1 MVGVITPVVVKGDAK
16 LLANEVT
23 VGNPTMPDEGAKTIT
38 PGKGVPGFPSES
50 VGVIRPVVV
59 KGETTLPANEVT
71 VGRPAAPDEGWPM
84 LPNGGWLPLPSGGW
98 LTLPC
103 GGWLTPP
110 DVGTTTITPLYR
122 AAVVMPAAF
131 VGVIIPKV
139 VNAELPEV

>member
-23 VGNPTMPDEGAKTIT
+23 VGKPTVPDEGAKTIT

-71 VGRPAAPDEGWPM
+71 VGNAAPD
-84 LPNGGWLPLPSGGW
+84 GGW
-98 LTLPC
+98 LTLPN

-110 DVGTTTITPLYR
+110 DVGTTTITPLNR